1 MARGKR
7 YNDWIIGETLKTS
20 GRTVTESDVTRFA
33 GLSGDYNQL
42 HTDAEF
48 AKANTPYGERIA
60 HGALTFSIATG
71 LMDHSGMIEG
81 VVVGFLGANL
91 KWPAPVLFGDTIHL
105 EVTAFDKKPTKN
117 PKRGIVTLS
126 VKVVNQNDVVVGDEE
141 WTVMFVV

>member
-91 KWPAPVLFGDTIHL
+91 KWPAPVL
-105 EVTAFDKKPTKN
+105 EVTAIDKKPTKN

-141 WTVMFVV
+141 WTIMFVV